1 MDTQEYFYNWLDK
14 CPVQWVYTTEDED
27 SVTYRFLLPDTNLED
42 DDD

>member
-14 CPVQWVYTTEDED
+14 CPVQWVYSTEDED

>member
-14 CPVQWVYTTEDED
+14 CPVEWVYSTEDD
-27 SVTYRFLLPDTNLED
+27 CSVTYRFLLPDTNLED